1 MANSEQNIVPL
12 PDSDRRHAGEVQR
25 IGPAPHGQ
33 ILAVSII
40 VRPGKDAPALPDMD
54 HWEKTPPRQRRYL
67 PRYDDGTAYGADQ
80 ADIEKVTDFAKRQGL
95 SVVGSH
101 LARRRVDVTGTVAQ
115 FDAAFGI
122 SLSLYRSDIETYHG
136 HEGPLHVPRALAAI
150 IRAVFGLDGRQ
161 MARRMGTGLTLSA
174 LTPPDVA
181 SLYGFPSLPASMA
194 GQTIGIFEFGGGFTV
209 DSSGNATDVDT
220 FLAGLHPALPK
231 PKLLTP
237 KVPQIPPDPP
247 VSNSPGS
254 AAHPNGTDGEV
265 VLDIDVV
272 SSVAVG
278 ATIAVYFS
286 NFSENG
292 WLNAIQAAVFPG
304 AGDPAPSVIT
314 ISYGIDEAF
323 WSAGQLQTL
332 SSYFQHAAA
341 KGVTV
346 FTASGDDGSMGNA
359 PEPDGRAHVCYP
371 AVDPWIT
378 TVGGTT
384 IGNVSGSAFDEITW
398 VNPNGVRGT
407 TGGGISTMTDSSGNL
422 VFPLP
427 SWQIGAGV
435 PPSINDGK
443 TRGRGVPDIAGYSNG
458 YGVVLYGS
466 KAGFGG
472 TSEASPLYAGLV
484 AILNAKLGFNLG
496 WLNPTIYQLAETV
509 GFDIFRDIDD
519 GASNSVSYTLPPPH
533 PPTIITSPGY
543 KAIKGWD
550 ACTGWGSLKSKR
562 LFAALAHLPL
572 VATAIAHDGQFGNA
586 CANSWVQQTL
596 TINNSGFGLLS
607 ITAITSSSPDFLVPS
622 VSAFPLLVSVGD
634 SIDVTIRFQ
643 PGSTGAKSGQITIVS
658 NDPSSPHL
666 VNVSGDAV
674 TPRLD
679 LAIAG
684 TGDFGEVCFGAF
696 KDEFL
701 VLGNGGKCVLS
712 VTGISSSATD
722 FRVPEVLSF
731 PLSIAPGTALPLPIR
746 FAPTSLGARSATLSV
761 SSNDP
766 AGERKIKVSGFAPA
780 GTLTVTGSADFGG
793 VPCCTRARRTVTIC
807 NTGACNLEIVE
818 VGLKQIGHA
827 YRIDNNPFPATLR
840 SGSCLGVVIE
850 YYANEKIARAAE
862 LVIHSN
868 DPHTPVRRVEIL
880 AYTDWEACRPRCE
893 EAATSC
899 CKQRPKCGCEES
911 SKSCRE
917 APHKCCCDDN
927 DAAIEAHN
935 HA

>member
-1 MANSEQNIVPL
+1 MANSEQNLIPL
-12 PDSDRRHAGEVQR
+12 PGSDRTHPRGVHR

-33 ILAVSII
+33 LLAVSLIL
-40 VRPGKDAPALPDMD
+40 RPGKDAPALPDMD
-54 HWEKTPPRQRRYL
+54 HWEKTPPRERRYL
-67 PRYDDGTAYGADQ
+67 PRYDEGAVYGADQ
-80 ADIEKVTDFAKRQGL
+80 ADIEKVTDFLRKHGL

-101 LARRRVDVTGTVAQ
+101 PARRRVDVTGTVAQ

-122 SLSLYRSDIETYHG
+122 TIGLYRWNGKTYHG
-136 HEGPLHVPRALAAI
+136 HEGPVHVPRALAPI
-150 IRAVFGLDGRQ
+150 IRAIFGLDGRR
-161 MARRMGTGLTLSA
+161 MAHRLGTGLTLSA
-174 LTPPDVA
+174 LTPPNVA
-181 SLYGFPSLPASMA
+181 SLYGFPSLPANMA
-194 GQTIGIFEFGGGFTV
+194 AQTIGIFEFGGGFTV
-209 DSSGNATDVDT
+209 DSSGNATDVDA

-237 KVPQIPPDPP
+237 TVPQVLPDPP
-247 VSNSPGS
+247 VSNSPGN

-272 SSVAVG
+272 SSIAVG

-286 NFSENG
+286 NFTENG
-292 WLNAIQAAVFPG
+292 WLNAIQTSILPSV
-304 AGDPAPSVIT
+304 GDPAPSVIT

-341 KGVTV
+341 MGVTV

-384 IGNVSGSAFDEITW
+384 IGNVSGSAFDEVTW
-398 VNPNGVRGT
+398 VNPHGVRGT
-407 TGGGISTMTDSSGNL
+407 TGGGVSTMTDSSGNL

-427 SWQIGAGV
+427 SWQTGAGV

-443 TRGRGVPDIAGYSNG
+443 TRGRGLPDIAGYSNG

-466 KAGFGG
+466 NAGFGG

-484 AILNAKLGFNLG
+484 AILNAKLGFKLG
-496 WLNPTIYQLAETV
+496 WLNPTIYQLAETI

-519 GASNSVSYTLPPPH
+519 DASNSVSYKLPPPN

-543 KAIKGWD
+543 NAIKGWD
-550 ACTGWGSLKSKR
+550 ACTGWGSLKAKR
-562 LFAALAHLPL
+562 FFAALAHLPL

-586 CANSWVQQTL
+586 CVNSPVGLTL
-596 TINNSGFGLLS
+596 TINNSGFGLLT
-607 ITAITSSSPDFLVPS
+607 ITAITSSSADFLVPS
-622 VSAFPLLVSVGD
+622 VSAFPLLVSVGN

-643 PGSTGAKSGQITIVS
+643 PGSAGAKSGKITIVS
-658 NDPSSPHL
+658 NDPSSPH
-666 VNVSGDAV
+666 VVDVSGDAV

-679 LAIAG
+679 LAIAD
-684 TGDFGEVCFGAF
+684 TGDFGPVCVGAF
-696 KDEFL
+696 KDEPL
-701 VLGNGGKCVLS
+701 VLSNGGKCPLS
-712 VTGISSSATD
+712 VASINSSDTD
-722 FRVPEVLSF
+722 FLVPEVLSY
-731 PLSIAPGTALPLPIR
+731 PLIIAPGTALPLPIR
-746 FAPTSLGARSATLSV
+746 FAPTSLGAKSATLSV

-766 AGERKIKVSGFAPA
+766 GGERKITVRGTAPA
-780 GTLTVTGSADFGG
+780 GTLTVTGSANFGG
-793 VPCCTRARRTVTIC
+793 VPCCTRALRVVTVC
-807 NTGACNLEIVE
+807 NTGACNLQVIE
-818 VGLKQIGHA
+818 VGLKQTGHA
-827 YRIDNNPFPATLR
+827 YRIENNPFPATLR
-840 SGSCLGVVIE
+840 PGSSLGVTVQ

-868 DPHTPVRRVEIL
+868 DPHTPVKCVEVV
-880 AYTDWEACRPRCE
+880 AYTNWEICEPRCE
-893 EAATSC
+893 EAPAPC
-899 CKQRPKCGCEES
+899 CKPRHKCGCEQPP
-911 SKSCRE
+911 KSCRE
-917 APHKCCCDDN
+917 VQRRCCDDD
-927 DAAIEAHN
+927 DAVHEVHD